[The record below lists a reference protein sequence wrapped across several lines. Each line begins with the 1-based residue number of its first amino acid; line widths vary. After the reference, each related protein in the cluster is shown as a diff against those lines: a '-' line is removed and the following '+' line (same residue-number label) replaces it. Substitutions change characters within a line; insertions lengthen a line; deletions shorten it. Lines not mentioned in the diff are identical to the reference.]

1 MNVLSLFS
9 GIGAH
14 DLGLERAGMRTVA
27 FCESDPWCRAVLA
40 KHWPGVP
47 CFPDVRRLASADVP
61 GPVDLVTGGFPC
73 QDISVAGK
81 GEGLDGA
88 RSGLWFEYLRIVS
101 ELRPAWVLAENVPAL
116 RSRGFDT
123 VAAGLESEGYAVRP
137 VVVGAWA
144 VGAPH
149 RRDRVWIVARLDHP
163 DSLGRGQAERRRTEG
178 HAESI
183 AMEQPETAQS
193 GSPMGHPDIPGL
205 ALNLGERGDARQER
219 SAVVGASG
227 EGMADPNM
235 RGRGGSSLSGELSR
249 GTEAVGAG
257 QGLADADCGRLK
269 GERIA
274 KRSGLEGAPRSEP
287 DGLDDDG
294 RQRWPA
300 GRGEPQHDWEPP
312 RLVESRLGRNLARAS
327 ARLDGFARRNR
338 LRALG
343 NANPP
348 HVPEAIG
355 RWILSQERAA

>member
-27 FCESDPWCRAVLA
+27 FCESDPWCRAVLS

-47 CFPDVRRLASADVP
+47 CFPDVRRLAGRDVP

-123 VAAGLESEGYAVRP
+123 VAAGLEAEGYAVWT

-149 RRDRVWIVARLDHP
+149 RRERVWIVARLGDADTTGREGAGADAHEGWQGLG
-163 DSLGRGQAERRRTEG
+163 DGCARLGNSASLGLAIERC
-178 HAESI
+178 
-183 AMEQPETAQS
+183 
-193 GSPMGHPDIPGL
+193 
-205 ALNLGERGDARQER
+205 ERGNPREELAASLR
-219 SAVVGASG
+219 ASG
-227 EGMADPNM
+227 E
-235 RGRGGSSLSGELSR
+235 
-249 GTEAVGAG
+249 
-257 QGLADADCGRLK
+257 GLADADRGRLQ
-269 GERIA
+269 GERIEERA
-274 KRSGLEGAPRSEP
+274 GIEGASGREP
-287 DGLDDDG
+287 DGRGDDWQ
-294 RQRWPA
+294 QRWPA
-300 GRGEPQHDWEPP
+300 GRGELQHEWEPP

-327 ARLDGFARRNR
+327 ARLDGFARRSR

-343 NANPP
+343 NANVP

-355 RWILSQERAA
+355 RWILSQERKSDAQGIAA

>member
-47 CFPDVRRLASADVP
+47 CFPDVRRLAGADVP

-227 EGMADPNM
+227 EGLADPN
-235 RGRGGSSLSGELSR
+235 RR
-249 GTEAVGAG
+249 
-257 QGLADADCGRLK
+257 RLE

-274 KRSGLEGAPRSEP
+274 ERSGLEGAPRSEP

-300 GRGEPQHDWEPP
+300 RRGEPQHEWEAP

>member
-9 GIGAH
+9 GSGAH

-27 FCESDPWCRAVLA
+27 FCESDHWCRAVLA

-47 CFPDVRRLASADVP
+47 CHPDVRRLSGADVP

-101 ELRPAWVLAENVPAL
+101 ELRPRWVLAENVPAL

-123 VAAGLESEGYAVRP
+123 VAAGLEAEGYAVWP

-144 VGAPH
+144 VGAPQES
-149 RRDRVWIVARLDHP
+149 DRAWIVAAADGVRKLQSQGSERHIWGWVGDGG
-163 DSLGRGQAERRRTEG
+163 LGEADG
-178 HAESI
+178 
-183 AMEQPETAQS
+183 
-193 GSPMGHPDIPGL
+193 PGL
-205 ALNLGERGDARQER
+205 AIDGSKRGDARQELPAIER
-219 SAVVGASG
+219 TSWPA
-227 EGMADPNM
+227 
-235 RGRGGSSLSGELSR
+235 RR
-249 GTEAVGAG
+249 
-257 QGLADADCGRLK
+257 
-269 GERIA
+269 GERQH
-274 KRSGLEGAPRSEP
+274 SWEAPRLIEP
-287 DGLDDDG
+287 GVG
-294 RQRWPA
+294 RATP
-300 GRGEPQHDWEPP
+300 GTPRG
-312 RLVESRLGRNLARAS
+312 
-327 ARLDGFARRNR
+327 LDGFARRNR

-355 RWILSQERAA
+355 RWILSQQKGNP